1 MPGSGREAG
10 AGSAGGGE
18 GARFT
23 VREIS
28 GAVGGDVE
36 GEDGAV
42 VTGVAPVEE
51 AGPGDLTFVV
61 DERYARALT
70 ASDASAALVPR
81 ELTLSPGGTALI
93 RVTNPRAAFGRLT
106 RRFHP
111 QREPPEGVHPTA
123 VVDPHVELA
132 AGVSIGPHAVI
143 REDARIGAETRIDA
157 HTLVGAGARIGEGCE
172 IGAGCSILGPV
183 EMGDRVR
190 VLTGAR
196 LGTEGFGYAEEAE
209 GAVHFPQIG
218 GVEIQDDVEIGA
230 NVTVDRGAL
239 GDTVIGART
248 KIDNLVHVGH
258 NVRIG
263 EDCMIV
269 AQVGIAGSVEVGDRV
284 QMAGQAGIA
293 GHLTIGDGARIAA
306 QAGVIGD
313 VPENATYSGYP
324 ARPHGDAM
332 RASAALFRLPDL
344 LRRVRELERRVGS
357 GEEEA

>member
-1 MPGSGREAG
+1 M
-10 AGSAGGGE
+10 E
-18 GARFT
+18 GDADT
-23 VREIS
+23 E
-28 GAVGGDVE
+28 
-36 GEDGAV
+36 

-51 AGPGDLTFVV
+51 AGSTDLTFVV
-61 DERYARALT
+61 DQRYARAL
-70 ASDASAALVPR
+70 AGSGAGAALAPP
-81 ELTLSPGGTALI
+81 ELEVDAGDTALV
-93 RVTNPRAAFGRLT
+93 RVRNPRAAFGRLI

-111 QREPPEGVHPTA
+111 GREPPEGVHPTA
-123 VVDPHVELA
+123 VVGTNVELGP
-132 AGVSIGPHAVI
+132 GVSIGPHVVI
-143 REDARIGAETRIDA
+143 REDARIGADTRIGA
-157 HTLVGAGARIGEGCE
+157 NSVVGPGARIGEGCE

-196 LGTEGFGYAEEAE
+196 LGTEGFGYAEEVE

-218 GVEIQDDVEIGA
+218 GVEIQDEVEIGA
-230 NVTVDRGAL
+230 NATVDRGAL

-324 ARPHGDAM
+324 ARPHGEAM

-344 LRRVRELERRVGS
+344 RRRVRELERRLEG
-357 GEEEA
+357 GEGQGGEA